1 MAAGTAAPYTVPMHD
16 TRGFTLIELLVVIT
30 IIGILASIV
39 ISSLDAARVKARDAR
54 RVSDIN
60 QIQKALALYAT
71 DNQAYPASSAATTTI
86 SGTDAVSTLLKTSRA
101 MSAVPRD
108 PMSGTYDYT
117 YRSYNSNGNYI
128 LAFCLETSTVKNF
141 TQGCNNYVR
150 Q

>member
-1 MAAGTAAPYTVPMHD
+1 MSRI
-16 TRGFTLIELLVVIT
+16 RGFTLIELLVVIA

-60 QIQKALALYAT
+60 QIQRGLALYAT

-86 SGTDAVSTLLKTSRA
+86 SGTDAVSVLLKNALA
-101 MSAVPRD
+101 MQAVPKD

-128 LAFCLETSTVKNF
+128 LAFCLETNTVKNF
-141 TQGCNNYVR
+141 TQGCNNYVK